1 MGGEDRVY
9 VLYGHVGEGM
19 MGNAEREEFS
29 VVQIRSEKESREE
42 SVWVFILIGLGLAHF
57 LFWRFQMGHLATN
70 MNTKIA

>member
-19 MGNAEREEFS
+19 MGNAAREEFS

-42 SVWVFILIGLGLAHF
+42 SVWVFILIGLGSGVGPF
-57 LFWRFQMGHLATN
+57 LVLEIPNGPPCH
-70 MNTKIA
+70 